1 MQSCSCDAR
10 PLRFALRGGRPP
22 NGVTPALDE
31 VAARI
36 EPGMRV
42 GIDGVMGAAK
52 TVVADSLAALVP
64 ATRLSIDEFHRPAE
78 RRIDYYED
86 AFDLTAFRLAVEAVE
101 GTVIADGIFI
111 HKPEIRD
118 IWDLSVW
125 LEVDRAT
132 ARRRALTRD
141 APWLKGAVARYD
153 RRYGPAEDRYLEEV
167 DPASLADI
175 VVDTA

>member
-1 MQSCSCDAR
+1 MNLHD
-10 PLRFALRGGRPP
+10 
-22 NGVTPALDE
+22 

-42 GIDGVMGAAK
+42 GIDGVMGAGK
-52 TVVADSLAALVP
+52 TVVADALATLVQ
-64 ATRLSIDEFHRPAE
+64 ATRLSIDAFHRPSE
-78 RRIDYYED
+78 LRVDYYTD
-86 AFDLTAFRLAVEAVE
+86 AFDLAAFRAAVEAVD

-118 IWDLSVW
+118 AWDLTVW
-125 LEVDRAT
+125 LEIDRAT

-141 APWLKGAVARYD
+141 TPWMEDAVVRYEQ
-153 RRYGPAEDRYLEEV
+153 RYGPAEDRYLAEV

-175 VVDTA
+175 VVDTF

>member
-1 MQSCSCDAR
+1 MNVHD
-10 PLRFALRGGRPP
+10 
-22 NGVTPALDE
+22 
-31 VAARI
+31 VAALI

-42 GIDGVMGAAK
+42 GIDGVMGAGK
-52 TVVADSLAALVP
+52 TVFADALAALVP

-78 RRIDYYED
+78 LRVDYYTD
-86 AFDLTAFRLAVEAVE
+86 AFDLAALRAAVEAVD

-118 IWDLSVW
+118 VWDLSVW

-132 ARRRALTRD
+132 ARARALTRD
-141 APWLKGAVARYD
+141 ASRMEDAVSRYD
-153 RRYGPAEDRYLEEV
+153 GRYGPAEDRYLEEI

-175 VVDTA
+175 VVNTA

>member
-1 MQSCSCDAR
+1 MN
-10 PLRFALRGGRPP
+10 LR
-22 NGVTPALDE
+22 D
-31 VAARI
+31 VAARV

-42 GIDGVMGAAK
+42 GIDGVMGAGK
-52 TVVADSLAALVP
+52 TVFADALAALVP
-64 ATRLSIDEFHRPAE
+64 ATRLGIDEFHRPAE
-78 RRIDYYED
+78 LRVDYYAD
-86 AFDLTAFRLAVEAVE
+86 AFDLAAFRAAVEAVD

-118 IWDLSVW
+118 VWDLSVW
-125 LEVDRAT
+125 LEVDRTT

-141 APWLKGAVARYD
+141 SPWLEDAVGRYD

>member
-1 MQSCSCDAR
+1 MNLHD
-10 PLRFALRGGRPP
+10 
-22 NGVTPALDE
+22 

-42 GIDGVMGAAK
+42 GIDGVMGAGK
-52 TVVADSLAALVP
+52 TVFADALAELVP

-78 RRIDYYED
+78 LRVDYYTD
-86 AFDLTAFRLAVEAVE
+86 AFDLGAFRAAVEAIE

-118 IWDLSVW
+118 VWNLSVW
-125 LEVDRAT
+125 LAADRET

-141 APWLKGAVARYD
+141 SPWMDDAAARYD
-153 RRYGPAEDRYLEEV
+153 ERYGPAEDRYLAEI

-175 VVDTA
+175 VVDTT

>member
-1 MQSCSCDAR
+1 MN
-10 PLRFALRGGRPP
+10 LR
-22 NGVTPALDE
+22 D

-42 GIDGVMGAAK
+42 GIDGVMGAGK
-52 TVVADSLAALVP
+52 TVFADALAELVP
-64 ATRLSIDEFHRPAE
+64 ATRLGIDAFHRPAE
-78 RRIDYYED
+78 LRVDYYAD
-86 AFDLTAFRLAVEAVE
+86 AFDLAAFRAAVEAVE

-111 HKPEIRD
+111 HKPELRD
-118 IWDLSVW
+118 VWDLSVW

-132 ARRRALTRD
+132 ARRRALSRD
-141 APWLKGAVARYD
+141 SPWMGDAAARYV
-153 RRYGPAEDRYLEEV
+153 RRYGPAEDRYLAEV

>member
-1 MQSCSCDAR
+1 MNLHD
-10 PLRFALRGGRPP
+10 
-22 NGVTPALDE
+22 

-42 GIDGVMGAAK
+42 GIDGLMGAGK
-52 TVVADSLAALVP
+52 TVFGDTLAALVP
-64 ATRLSIDEFHRPAE
+64 ATRLSIDAFHRPAE
-78 RRIDYYED
+78 LRVDYYAD
-86 AFDLTAFRLAVEAVE
+86 AFDLAAFGAAVAAID

-118 IWDLSVW
+118 VWDLSVW

-132 ARRRALTRD
+132 ARARALTRD
-141 APWLKGAVARYD
+141 ASWMEDAVSRYD
-153 RRYGPAEDRYLEEV
+153 RRYGPAEDRYLAEI

-175 VVDTA
+175 VVNTA

>member
-1 MQSCSCDAR
+1 MNIQD
-10 PLRFALRGGRPP
+10 
-22 NGVTPALDE
+22 

-42 GIDGVMGAAK
+42 GIDGVMGAGK
-52 TVVADSLAALVP
+52 TVFADTLAALVP

-78 RRIDYYED
+78 LRVDYYTD
-86 AFDLTAFRLAVEAVE
+86 AFDLAAFRAAIAAVD

-118 IWDLSVW
+118 VWDLSVW

-132 ARRRALTRD
+132 ARARALTRD
-141 APWLKGAVARYD
+141 ASWMEDAVSRYD
-153 RRYGPAEDRYLEEV
+153 RRYGPAEDRYLEEI
-167 DPASLADI
+167 DPASVAAI
-175 VVDTA
+175 VVNTA

>member
-1 MQSCSCDAR
+1 MNLHD
-10 PLRFALRGGRPP
+10 
-22 NGVTPALDE
+22 

-42 GIDGVMGAAK
+42 GIDGAMGAGK
-52 TVVADSLAALVP
+52 TVFADTLAALVP
-64 ATRLSIDEFHRPAE
+64 ATRLSIDGFHRPDELRA
-78 RRIDYYED
+78 DYYTD
-86 AFDLTAFRLAVEAVE
+86 AFDLAAFRAAVEAVE

-118 IWDLSVW
+118 VWDLSVW

-132 ARRRALTRD
+132 ARARALTRD
-141 APWLKGAVARYD
+141 ASWIEDAVARYD
-153 RRYGPAEDRYLEEV
+153 RRYGPAEDRYLEEI

-175 VVDTA
+175 VVNTA

>member
-1 MQSCSCDAR
+1 MNLHD
-10 PLRFALRGGRPP
+10 
-22 NGVTPALDE
+22 

-42 GIDGVMGAAK
+42 GIDGVMGAGK
-52 TVVADSLAALVP
+52 TVFADALAALVSG
-64 ATRLSIDEFHRPAE
+64 TRLSIDEFHRPVE
-78 RRIDYYED
+78 LRIDYYTD
-86 AFDLTAFRLAVEAVE
+86 AFDLAAFRAAVAAAD

-111 HKPEIRD
+111 HKPEIVD
-118 IWDLSVW
+118 VWDLSVW

-132 ARRRALTRD
+132 ARARALTRD
-141 APWLKGAVARYD
+141 APWMEDAVTRYE
-153 RRYGPAEDRYLEEV
+153 RRYGPAEDRYLAEV